1 MQRREEV
8 IVKPGFEYDHYF
20 PKAKLITIRKKK
32 GATVADTLLL
42 IPAVVRETLFHTKRF
57 ALAEMKASTLE
68 QTCRNI
74 WQFVTDHIAYKKDE
88 DGKEQVRS
96 PARAW
101 HDRHNADEKGEQM
114 GVDCDCYTVFIS
126 SILSNL
132 NIKHKLRITK
142 YSENHFQHIYPIV
155 PLDNGK
161 YITIDCV
168 VRSFDY
174 EEPYTEKKDTDMDL
188 EYLNGV
194 PDTNNYRTGD
204 SQDFMGLM
212 GEQEALSELGKI
224 FKRKAASG
232 GGGGAPKKKG
242 LFKKKPAPEG
252 GTQKKGAKIKNFLK
266 KGLHI
271 TNRLNPATATLRAG
285 ILAAMKINFMKIGE
299 QMRYAYLTEDQARQK
314 GLLMDRYA
322 KMKNIREK
330 LEKIFYGAGGKPENL
345 KKAILTG
352 RGNRNKEVPVNGLGE
367 LGNVDGLNEDMPLS
381 QLLGREMYLSE
392 SMDGIDGLG
401 ELGEPATAATIAAA
415 TTVLTTIAA
424 LIKSVGSLVPK
435 KKAAGG
441 EGGGGDSGGGESG
454 GGESGGDSGGGNES
468 TNDAS
473 TNESK
478 SNDSGASDSGSDN
491 SSSNESEESTNGST
505 NKPANKTS
513 GSGGSTSND
522 SGDGS
527 DESDGGESG
536 GSGSKTAAKTSG
548 TSTTTKPTF
557 WENNKKW
564 IKPVGIGIGS
574 LGLIALIYQIFKPKP
589 ETKTKPALNGLPQK
603 KRKSRK
609 NLLSGTPNKAKK
621 GGNHSKKGKAKKKLV
636 TLL

>member
-1 MQRREEV
+1 MERREDIKV
-8 IVKPGFEYDHYF
+8 RPGFEYDHYF
-20 PKAKLITIRKKK
+20 PKAKLITITKKK

-57 ALAEMKASTLE
+57 ANEVIKADTLE
-68 QTCRNI
+68 ETCRNL

-88 DGKEQVRS
+88 DRKEQVRS

-101 HDRHNADEKGEQM
+101 HDRHNTDKNGEPM

-126 SILSNL
+126 SVLSNL

-155 PLDNGK
+155 PLEDGS

-174 EEPYTEKKDTDMDL
+174 EEPYTEKKDTNMDL

-194 PDTNNYRTGD
+194 NDTSNYKVGD

-212 GEQEALSELGKI
+212 GEQEALAELGKI

-232 GGGGAPKKKG
+232 GGGGAKKG
-242 LFKKKPAPEG
+242 LFKRKAGGDAEEG
-252 GTQKKGAKIKNFLK
+252 GTKKKGAKLKNFIK
-266 KGLHI
+266 KGLHV
-271 TNRLNPATATLRAG
+271 TNRLNPAAATLRAG
-285 ILAAMKINFMKIGE
+285 VLAAMKLNFMKIGG
-299 QMRYAYLTEDQARQK
+299 QIRYAYLTEDQAKQK

-322 KMKNIREK
+322 KMKKIREK

-352 RGNRNKEVPVNGLGE
+352 RGNKNKEVPVNGLGYIGYE
-367 LGNVDGLNEDMPLS
+367 NVDGLHEDMPLS
-381 QLLGREMYLSE
+381 QLIGNEMYADE
-392 SMDGIDGLG
+392 MHGVHGLG

-435 KKAAGG
+435 KKSA
-441 EGGGGDSGGGESG
+441 EGGGDSGGGDSGGGDGGSESG
-454 GGESGGDSGGGNES
+454 GGDGGGDSS
-468 TNDAS
+468 
-473 TNESK
+473 
-478 SNDSGASDSGSDN
+478 SDSGSDN
-491 SSSNESEESTNGST
+491 SSSDSGDNSSGGESDEGTNGSAAK
-505 NKPANKTS
+505 NIPATTKKNTPAS
-513 GSGGSTSND
+513 NDDDDGGGDD
-522 SGDGS
+522 SGDG
-527 DESDGGESG
+527 DAG
-536 GSGSKTAAKTSG
+536 GSQKKSAAKTSG
-548 TSTTTKPTF
+548 SSSNAKPSF

-564 IKPVGIGIGS
+564 IKPVGIGVGS
-574 LGLIALIYQIFKPKP
+574 LGLLALIYHLLKPKP
-589 ETKTKPALNGLPQK
+589 KPVHGIPAKRKQKPRNILNGIPTK
-603 KRKSRK
+603 KR
-609 NLLSGTPNKAKK
+609 K
-621 GGNHSKKGKAKKKLV
+621 GGNHQARKQNPKGKKKVV